1 MIVCHCAAVND
12 RAIRLAHD
20 AGART
25 IGQMSRACGAA
36 RSCGGCRPALADLLA
51 ALRDDV
57 SLACAPVGLGSRAD
71 VAA

>member
-12 RAIRLAHD
+12 GAIRVAHA

-25 IGQMSRACGAA
+25 IGQVSRACGAA

-51 ALRDDV
+51 
-57 SLACAPVGLGSRAD
+57 SLDGGVASAPDHLGAAAE